1 MFRQFSQ
8 LTMMLSL
15 MMAFGAGAAAGSA
28 EFVRFQSHDLKIV
41 LDVSSHSAVITDQGA
56 MKTVA
61 GWNLFQL
68 NGTAGIE
75 SLVVDG
81 KPVEFVD
88 TKLADT
94 SLLTAEL
101 KDALP
106 DSDWE
111 GEPKLVFFR
120 AEQAGTVG
128 FSIKYS
134 AEFYQE
140 VANTRFSNENVG
152 REVSGTILD
161 QGAYL
166 SPAAYYYPVGDESL
180 MRFKVTADIPE
191 EWQSVSDGNRLS
203 AETKNGR
210 NIQTWENPFESDGCM
225 FFAAPFVTRSTWV
238 DSIEVAC
245 YFFEAD
251 TGLFGDYLTAT
262 ADYIRMYS
270 DLIGP
275 YPYRRFT
282 VVENFFPTGYGM
294 PAWTLLGQ
302 QVLRLPFIIGTS
314 LGHEVLHNWWG
325 NSVYVDYDRGN
336 WCEAVTVYGADYRYK
351 LMRSPAA
358 ARAYRN
364 DILKQYVSYVNE
376 GNDFPIREFKSR
388 TSPGTRTIGYNKAM
402 MVFHMIE
409 EEIGTEYF
417 FNTWKLVYD
426 RFQGKQISWEDWLD
440 AFEESSQVSLSHV
453 IPQWIDRAG
462 APVVEV
468 EISGSSDSSEGPTRS
483 MEFIIREKS
492 GQGYRLKIPLRFSGT
507 NSTLDTFVVLEAE
520 ESAYTFSV
528 TSDMTTL
535 EVDPDFHLFRKLYD
549 EEVEPIVSAILGNPQ
564 KQFITYVDDAGVSEY
579 GQFAENLS
587 HDSALVQTPDA
598 LNVDN
603 KEFFP
608 ILLNPTELPD
618 YLVTQTTTN
627 DSVMSDS
634 VMSDSSM
641 FVDGTEYPRDGHTF
655 ILTGEDWNGFDKYM
669 VILTTDYESLPRL
682 GQLVP
687 HYGKYS
693 YLVFEGS
700 RNVGKGQW
708 TVANSPLKK
717 SLPK

>member
-1 MFRQFSQ
+1 MFRRFYQCT
-8 LTMMLSL
+8 LMLSL
-15 MMAFGAGAAAGSA
+15 VMAIGAGATAGSA
-28 EFVRFQSHDLKIV
+28 ELVKFQSHDLKIM
-41 LDVSSHSAVITDQGA
+41 LDVPLHLAKITDQGA
-56 MKTVA
+56 MQTVA
-61 GWNLFQL
+61 GWNLFQV

-75 SLVVDG
+75 SLVIDG
-81 KPVEFVD
+81 KPAEFVD
-88 TKLADT
+88 SKLADT
-94 SLLTAEL
+94 SHLPTEL

-106 DSDWE
+106 ERDWE

-120 AEQAGTVG
+120 AGKVGTAE
-128 FSIKYS
+128 FSIEYS
-134 AEFYQE
+134 AEFHQE

-152 REVSGTILD
+152 REVSGTILE

-166 SPAAYYYPVGDESL
+166 SPAAYYYPQGDESL
-180 MRFKVTADIPE
+180 MRFKLTADIPE

-203 AETKNGR
+203 AETSGGR

-251 TGLFGDYLTAT
+251 TGLFEDYLAAT
-262 ADYIRMYS
+262 AAYIQMYS

-275 YPYRRFT
+275 YPYQRFT

-302 QVLRLPFIIGTS
+302 QVLRLPFIIRTS

-336 WCEAVTVYGADYRYK
+336 WCEAMTVYGADYRYK

-358 ARAYRN
+358 ARDYRK

-402 MVFHMIE
+402 MVCHMIE
-409 EEIGTEYF
+409 EEIGTEAF
-417 FNTWKLVYD
+417 FDAWKLVYESFKG
-426 RFQGKQISWEDWLD
+426 RQMSWDDWID
-440 AFEESSQVSLSHV
+440 AFEESSQVSLSHI

-462 APVVEV
+462 APIVEV
-468 EISGSSDSSEGPTRS
+468 EITGSSDNPDSQTRS
-483 MEFIIREKS
+483 MDFMLREKS
-492 GQGYRLKIPLRFSGT
+492 GQGYRLKVPLRFTGM
-507 NSTLDTFVVLEAE
+507 NNTLDTFVVLEEE

-535 EVDPDFHLFRKLYD
+535 EVDPDCHLFRKLYA

-564 KQFITYVDDAGVSEY
+564 KQFVTYVSDAGAGEY

-587 HDSALVQTPDA
+587 RDSVLVQSPDV

-603 KEFFP
+603 KEFCP
-608 ILLNPTELPD
+608 ILLNPTDLPD
-618 YLVTQTTTN
+618 YLVTQTTAN
-627 DSVMSDS
+627 DSIIT
-634 VMSDSSM
+634 
-641 FVDGTEYPRDGHTF
+641 VDGTEYPRDGHTF
-655 ILTGEDWNGFDKYM
+655 VLTGENWDGFDKYM

-687 HYGKYS
+687 HYCKYS
-693 YLVFEGS
+693 YLVFEGP

-717 SLPK
+717 SLQK